1 MKRNT
6 LILIINVV
14 ILVAACV
21 GVITYAHSQEEL
33 AKQQSRSGFIGATE
47 IISGIADNYLSDT
60 EDFCDV
66 WASYINA
73 NKFTI
78 EEAIEYLENVRAL
91 SSVYAQIIWTD
102 DYTGLSREAYL
113 YDDDNYFV
121 DYSGLTSLFSAWQDK
136 NEIYN
141 TPCFTNPVTGSYG
154 IAFCKQIFLLDE
166 NNELKEAIL
175 MRIVPNSYMETRW
188 LFPSKYV
195 GASVAII
202 DRDGRYILKPDTMKN
217 EDFLSFLYSYNQDTI
232 NQDEIH
238 DYISNNDSGLIS
250 AKNASNV
257 DCLWSFQA
265 LSKNS
270 NWIIVLVASTSTIY
284 DSQFDWFIP
293 EMIMLSFLLML
304 LVDLVY
310 LRQQREKDLEVQ
322 EQLELQGKQVKLA
335 LEEAEKAN
343 KAKSNFLSNMSH
355 DIRTPMNGI
364 IGVLSLVEQEETVKN
379 DKKLTDYIHKIQ
391 SSSRHLLSL
400 INDVLD
406 VSKIESG
413 EIALNK
419 ESISLAEQLALLDSV
434 MRPQAT
440 EKGQDLHFGIKNI
453 SHEYF
458 VGDSVRLRQILINL
472 LSNAVKYTPY
482 GGKISLEVEELPS
495 DNKDYANL
503 HFTVIDNGY
512 GMSKEL
518 QAKVFDPFVRGE
530 NSVINKVQ
538 GTGLG
543 MTIIKT
549 IIDLMKGRITV
560 ESEEGKGSRFDV
572 YLSLP
577 LDRSYEV
584 TLGAD
589 NILFVSKEEQFKD
602 NVRSMATVTK
612 ENVIIAD
619 TAKDAIDILKNGQVV
634 DAVVLEGLLT
644 DEKLSEY
651 VKEIREAVDY
661 ELFVICADY
670 AHSDNAY
677 EMVQKANLDGILA
690 RPFFLSQVAK
700 TMKQA
705 RNEEVDDSNYTTS
718 SLYKKKFLCA
728 EDNELNA
735 EILLAILETYDAT
748 CDIYP
753 NGKELVEAFKTVK
766 QGDYDAIL
774 MDVQM
779 PIMDGLAATKL
790 IRIGDNPLGQT
801 IPIIAMTANAFSED
815 VQNCLN
821 AGMNAHISKPIEILN
836 LERVMRKYSK

>member
-1 MKRNT
+1 
-6 LILIINVV
+6 
-14 ILVAACV
+14 
-21 GVITYAHSQEEL
+21 
-33 AKQQSRSGFIGATE
+33 
-47 IISGIADNYLSDT
+47 
-60 EDFCDV
+60 
-66 WASYINA
+66 
-73 NKFTI
+73 
-78 EEAIEYLENVRAL
+78 
-91 SSVYAQIIWTD
+91 
-102 DYTGLSREAYL
+102 
-113 YDDDNYFV
+113 
-121 DYSGLTSLFSAWQDK
+121 
-136 NEIYN
+136 
-141 TPCFTNPVTGSYG
+141 
-154 IAFCKQIFLLDE
+154 
-166 NNELKEAIL
+166 
-175 MRIVPNSYMETRW
+175 
-188 LFPSKYV
+188 
-195 GASVAII
+195 
-202 DRDGRYILKPDTMKN
+202 
-217 EDFLSFLYSYNQDTI
+217 
-232 NQDEIH
+232 
-238 DYISNNDSGLIS
+238 
-250 AKNASNV
+250 
-257 DCLWSFQA
+257 
-265 LSKNS
+265 
-270 NWIIVLVASTSTIY
+270 
-284 DSQFDWFIP
+284 
-293 EMIMLSFLLML
+293 
-304 LVDLVY
+304 
-310 LRQQREKDLEVQ
+310 
-322 EQLELQGKQVKLA
+322 
-335 LEEAEKAN
+335 
-343 KAKSNFLSNMSH
+343 
-355 DIRTPMNGI
+355 
-364 IGVLSLVEQEETVKN
+364 
-379 DKKLTDYIHKIQ
+379 
-391 SSSRHLLSL
+391 
-400 INDVLD
+400 
-406 VSKIESG
+406 
-413 EIALNK
+413 
-419 ESISLAEQLALLDSV
+419 
-434 MRPQAT
+434 
-440 EKGQDLHFGIKNI
+440 
-453 SHEYF
+453 
-458 VGDSVRLRQILINL
+458 
-472 LSNAVKYTPY
+472 
-482 GGKISLEVEELPS
+482 
-495 DNKDYANL
+495 
-503 HFTVIDNGY
+503 
-512 GMSKEL
+512 MSKEL

-644 DEKLSEY
+644 DEKLPEY
-651 VKEIREAVDY
+651 VKEIREAADY

-705 RNEEVDDSNYTTS
+705 RNEEVDDRNYTTS

-753 NGKELVEAFKTVK
+753 NGKELVEAFETVK

-774 MDVQM
+774 MDIQM
-779 PIMDGLAATKL
+779 PIMDGLTATKL
-790 IRIGDNPLGQT
+790 IRNGDNPLGQT

-836 LERVMRKYSK
+836 LERVMRNYSK